1 MKVKIKSK
9 EVEVKYL
16 QVDAGVRYYEDTVV
30 DGADD
35 ISLYDSKGDGVPFVP
50 CVVKV
55 KDKPTS
61 CIYSDHCRW
70 RPLIDVSNGRIVNWK
85 KGVTANVH
93 YKVCDGGVYYLLD
106 SNKQQI
112 ARVESYVPALLDP
125 YGDGYGDYIIF
136 SVDAN
141 GYIKDWHF
149 NQELVDNLIRNDF
162 NYKEDCE

>member
-1 MKVKIKSK
+1 MIVNIKNK
-9 EVEVKYL
+9 EVNVGYL

-30 DGADD
+30 NGADD
-35 ISLYDSKGDGVPFVP
+35 ISLYGSKGEGVPRIP
-50 CVVKV
+50 CVVRV

-61 CIYSDHCRW
+61 CIYSDHYRW

-93 YKVCDGGVYYLLD
+93 YKVCDEGLYYLLD

-136 SVDAN
+136 SVDAD

-149 NQELVDNLIRNDF
+149 NQELVDKLIEGDF
-162 NYKEDCE
+162 NYKED